1 MEELFRE
8 KAEREAEG
16 DSVGYREHTLHEKI
30 VEVASEV
37 DRLRGELE
45 LKEKEIKRLRGFSR
59 RFELLLGENAS
70 LTMKAQES
78 EDLRDEN

>member
-37 DRLRGELE
+37 DRLRGEL
-45 LKEKEIKRLRGFSR
+45 
-59 RFELLLGENAS
+59 
-70 LTMKAQES
+70 
-78 EDLRDEN
+78 